1 MLFTRL
7 SALAVVATTCLARP
21 TSSVVVEKLDSAPV
35 GWVKDGSSAALDKE
49 ATTITLKIHMVNKD
63 MAKFHELAMNVRCS
77 FLFAPLMGV
86 EYGTLGINGRMKKLI
101 RSNA

>member
-7 SALAVVATTCLARP
+7 SALTAIATTCLARP

-49 ATTITLKIHMVNKD
+49 ATTITLKIHMVNRD
-63 MAKFHELAMNVRCS
+63 MAKFHELAMNVRHS
-77 FLFAPLMGV
+77 FLLAPMMCV
-86 EYGTLGINGRMKKLI
+86 EYGTMGMNGRMKEA
-101 RSNA
+101 NQW